1 MASQITVSNL
11 SVSYS
16 GVRILCNVSL
26 FIPNG
31 QVTALIGA
39 SGCGKSTFLKCLNR
53 LIDEENAKV
62 TGSVKIGQD
71 EIIGVKT
78 DLPKL
83 RKRVG
88 MVFQT
93 PTVFPMSIFDNVA
106 YGIRLHE
113 RIGKKELIKR
123 VEKALSAAALYDD
136 VKSKLYMPASGL
148 SGGQKQ
154 RLCIARALAVNP
166 DVLLLD
172 EPTSALD
179 PVSTMEIERLL
190 LTLKG
195 RLTIVIVTHNPPQ
208 ARRVADR
215 VAFFHNGKVA
225 AAGDISLLSQN
236 SSCEALRKYLANE

>member
-1 MASQITVSNL
+1 M
-11 SVSYS
+11 SYS
-16 GVRILCNVSL
+16 GVKVLDNASL
-26 FIPNG
+26 FIPKG

-53 LIDEENAKV
+53 LIDEEDAKV
-62 TGSVKIGQD
+62 TGSVKIGCD

-88 MVFQT
+88 MVFQM
-93 PTVFPMSIFDNVA
+93 PSVFPMSIFDNVA

-113 RIGKKELIKR
+113 KIGKKELQKR
-123 VEKALSAAALYDD
+123 VEKALKSAAVYED
-136 VKSKLYMPASGL
+136 VKSKLHMSASGL

-190 LTLKG
+190 LSLKG
-195 RLTIVIVTHNPPQ
+195 KLTIVIVTHNPPQ
-208 ARRVADR
+208 ARRIAER
-215 VAFFHNGKVA
+215 VAFFCDGKIA
-225 AAGDISLLSQN
+225 SAGDISILSQN
-236 SSCEALRKYLANE
+236 SSCEALREYLVNE